1 MIKRTA
7 FSLLIG
13 ITLWSTAAHAD
24 GLGVFAA
31 YLNPSDTDGIA
42 GFGVRGRGGHELVY
56 FELRAT
62 FFESIPE
69 IDLEGVEDL
78 STMPVDLGVGWHTD
92 FEAPQQLYGGGG
104 VTFYIY
110 DSEKGDVD
118 NALGYYLQLGG
129 EVGLTENFGLF
140 FEVLWRDVDTQ
151 TGDDLNPRDLKMDG
165 GAVHIGVMLRK

>member
-1 MIKRTA
+1 MIKQTV

-42 GFGVRGRGGHELVY
+42 GIGVRGRGGHELVY

-69 IDLEGVEDL
+69 IDFEAVEDL
-78 STMPVDLGVGWHTD
+78 SIIPVDLGFGWHTD
-92 FEAPQQLYGGGG
+92 WEAPVQLYGGGG
-104 VTFYIY
+104 ATFYIY
-110 DSEKGDVD
+110 DAENGEVD

-129 EVGLTENFGLF
+129 EVSIYKNLGLF

-151 TGDDLNPRDLKMDG
+151 TGDDRNQRDLKMDG